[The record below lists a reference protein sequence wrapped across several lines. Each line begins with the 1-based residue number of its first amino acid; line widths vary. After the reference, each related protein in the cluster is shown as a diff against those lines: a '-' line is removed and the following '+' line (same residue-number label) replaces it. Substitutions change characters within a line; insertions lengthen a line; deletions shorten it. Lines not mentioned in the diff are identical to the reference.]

1 MAIGREEFEG
11 MCMDIIEKIVSVDI
25 NQDRQGA
32 IAVTEKLLEKAKE
45 SGKKIAIDVYTRVL
59 NEFKVATDEEY
70 DSLKKEIFD

>member
-25 NQDRQGA
+25 NQDRLGA